1 MTQRATLT
9 NRPDIIPGIVLEP
22 GATSAPLLALPYFE
36 WYFTFADGTIERV
49 MTMDKAEETITL
61 RGLGNKVTFTNT
73 SDDTFSVKSAS
84 GRVYTLYP
92 QSSIVQVATE
102 PGEVWEFRNA
112 RTGRHTHY
120 VATYA
125 PEQKVTPYG
134 QMIRFQ
140 NNTTESV
147 KVIDQDGGVEL
158 LDAQS
163 GSSTTRLTH
172 TGDIWTFV
180 GEKSGR
186 VQKYT
191 ATTDEGQGAYI
202 TLS

>member
-1 MTQRATLT
+1 MKL
-9 NRPDIIPGIVLEP
+9 
-22 GATSAPLLALPYFE
+22 
-36 WYFTFADGTIERV
+36 
-49 MTMDKAEETITL
+49 
-61 RGLGNKVTFTNT
+61 
-73 SDDTFSVKSAS
+73 KS
-84 GRVYTLYP
+84 T
-92 QSSIVQVATE
+92 
-102 PGEVWEFRNA
+102 
-112 RTGRHTHY
+112 
-120 VATYA
+120 
-125 PEQKVTPYG
+125 
-134 QMIRFQ
+134 
-140 NNTTESV
+140 TTESV

-191 ATTDEGQGAYI
+191 ATTDEGQSANI